1 MLKKLFTF
9 QSVCYIPLWI
19 ILSLLGSVGC
29 FYILNLG
36 HSDTFFNSIVCKI
49 FFALAITAA
58 LFITV
63 KDFDKIKEKKALFK
77 RIGYSFVFSALLASS
92 YVMGYQLKV
101 NEMTSLG
108 VKGKLFI
115 FLISCCLGIAL
126 LPLSNLWFRLMDR
139 VKKSREKESVQI
151 SRKTSLKLFFIS
163 FGIIFVCWIPVF
175 LAYYPA
181 IMSYDFHRQSQEAYR
196 GWMWFTSH
204 HPLAHTALIRLFFTI
219 GEAIGSYQIAMALFS
234 IMQMLIL
241 SSVLAYSCT
250 MITRLTGKKWP
261 FWACT
266 AMFGLLPIHP
276 VMALSMTKDILFTAF
291 VLLFVVLI
299 LEYRMAK
306 TRKMRIFL
314 YISLIITGMLVIIF
328 RNNAIYALVLF
339 TVFYVL
345 ISKKQRLA
353 ILILCIACIAG
364 GSFAKTTMLKSM
376 NAIEGSK
383 IEMYSVFLQQM
394 CRCGRY
400 HELYLTEDEY
410 NILSYY
416 IPQEYWAGYN
426 PIIADS
432 LKSVIAVSTFAY
444 WKEDIPQMLIDW
456 ATLGLA
462 YPNDYID
469 AFLVQTQGYWF
480 IDDMT
485 HAEVLGY
492 GEDTALGLLYTFN
505 ASVSAV
511 FEGVESH
518 SYFPW
523 LLSVYNKIVNG
534 NSYRYWPILSLLF
547 KPAFYTWCL
556 ILCMM
561 SAFYLKEKNKLV
573 VYLFPFIYFLTL
585 LLGPVVNFRYIYP
598 IAVTIPYYFGWLF
611 AKENWNSCYS
621 SLPKQPKAEKKDN
634 EIVSET
640 N

>member
-19 ILSLLGSVGC
+19 ILSLLGNVGC
-29 FYILNLG
+29 FYILSLG
-36 HSDTFFNSIVCKI
+36 HSGTFFNSIVCKI
-49 FFALAITAA
+49 FLALVITAA

-115 FLISCCLGIAL
+115 ILISCCLGIAL

-139 VKKSREKESVQI
+139 VKKSREKESLQI

-204 HPLAHTALIRLFFTI
+204 HPLAHTALIRFFFTI

-234 IMQMLIL
+234 ILQMLIL
-241 SSVLAYSCT
+241 SSVFAYSCT

-276 VMALSMTKDILFTAF
+276 VMALSMTKDILFTVF
-291 VLLFVVLI
+291 VLLFVILI
-299 LEYRMAK
+299 LEYRISK
-306 TRKMRIFL
+306 TKKMRIFL

-353 ILILCIACIAG
+353 ILILCVACIAG
-364 GSFAKTTMLKSM
+364 GSFAKTAMLKSM

-394 CRCGRY
+394 CRCGKY
-400 HELYLTEDEY
+400 HELYLTEDQY

-426 PIIADS
+426 PPIADS
-432 LKSVIAVSTFAY
+432 LKSVIAVSTFDY

-505 ASVSAV
+505 ASVSDV
-511 FEGVESH
+511 FEGIESH

-534 NSYRYWPILSLLF
+534 NSYQYWPILSLLF